1 MENNKLTEKEY
12 WDQYWQKYSL
22 PLEVSKSIDN
32 PFLIEILN
40 TFDRYLPHDKTLSI
54 LEIGGSPG
62 QYLAY
67 MHKTFGYEINCLDFS
82 SIGCAKTL
90 ENYELLKIKGK
101 VYQTDLFSEELN
113 LPLFDIVYSLGFIE
127 HFSDTNL
134 VIEKHLNLIKPG
146 GILFLGV
153 PNFLG
158 INHFFLKRLAPQL
171 LSKHNLAV
179 MDLTNWSSFEKK
191 FNLQT
196 IFKGYVGG
204 FQPSNFNR
212 CEKMTVINFLL
223 LTLARLFVFIFKK
236 RFKGLRKFNSKF
248 ISGYMVGFYK
258 KQI

>member
-1 MENNKLTEKEY
+1 MENKNLTEKEY

-40 TFDRYLPHDKTLSI
+40 TFDRYLPYDKSQSI

-67 MHKTFGYEINCLDFS
+67 MHKTYGYKISCLDFS

-90 ENYELLKIKGK
+90 ENYELLQIKGT
-101 VYQTDLFSEELN
+101 VYQTDLFSEDLR

-134 VIEKHLNLIKPG
+134 VIEKHLNLTKPG

-153 PNFLG
+153 PNFSG
-158 INHFFLKRLAPQL
+158 VNHFFLKRLAPHL

-179 MDLTNWSSFEKK
+179 MDLNNWISFEKK

-196 IFKGYVGG
+196 IYKGYIGG

-212 CEKMTVINFLL
+212 CEKMSTINFLL
-223 LTLARLFVFIFKK
+223 LTLARLFVFIFRR
-236 RFKGLRKFNSKF
+236 RFKGLRKINSKY
-248 ISGYMVGFYK
+248 ISGYMLGFYK
-258 KQI
+258 KPV